1 MSKIKKI
8 FVCSVLVLLT
18 LSAVVGGKMVL
29 SVEQSDENQYSDTNL
44 ADNKDSLEVE
54 EVIKAEEVL
63 KSQATVLSSGE
74 VSNKQSIEVVAE
86 KREPRTSSIVYENP
100 ELQTETTNEYIQET
114 ANEDEDDVN
123 NEIDR
128 TPQISAAVFYN
139 PDITEWYMYH
149 L

>member
-1 MSKIKKI
+1 MW
-8 FVCSVLVLLT
+8 
-18 LSAVVGGKMVL
+18 LSAIFTTVPWIIYV
-29 SVEQSDENQYSDTNL
+29 
-44 ADNKDSLEVE
+44 
-54 EVIKAEEVL
+54 KAEEVL
-63 KSQATVLSSGE
+63 NSQATVLSAGE
-74 VSNKQSIEVVAE
+74 VSNKQSIEAEPVA
-86 KREPRTSSIVYENP
+86 KVKEPRTSSIVYENP
-100 ELQTETTNEYIQET
+100 ELQTETTNEYIEET

>member
-18 LSAVVGGKMVL
+18 LSTVVGGKMVL

-114 ANEDEDDVN
+114 VNEDDVN

-139 PDITEWYMYH
+139 PDITE
-149 L
+149 

>member
-18 LSAVVGGKMVL
+18 LSTVVGGKMVL

-44 ADNKDSLEVE
+44 ADNQDKLEVE
-54 EVIKAEEVL
+54 EAVKAEEVL
-63 KSQATVLSSGE
+63 KSQATVLSAGE
-74 VSNKQSIEVVAE
+74 LSNKEAIEAVPVAE
-86 KREPRTSSIVYENP
+86 VKEPRTSSIVYENP
-100 ELQTETTNEYIQET
+100 ELPTETTNEYIQET
-114 ANEDEDDVN
+114 ANKEAEEEVN

-139 PDITEWYMYH
+139 PDITE
-149 L
+149 